1 MWYEKCHIIIY
12 NYLTF
17 CTFSFEIKESSLS
30 DTKCLIQYTVAPHC
44 GDKRM
49 AATLHEILSAE
60 LLCHDVISLKCGG
73 KRQCKQRLFNVYS
86 FILCIANS
94 RSYCHFNYIVSI
106 LPASVRYTFLKKKW
120 HLKSSNSDVSLVS
133 ERQKVT
139 WRHAQNVVSLK
150 IWYIFVYFNSTLV
163 IWLKFAFIEMFDKL
177 STYILFWYNTVYQV
191 LPVVWTNR
199 ITTRRYHT
207 TGSTWY
213 RVLYQHTM
221 YVTSI
226 YHV

>member
-94 RSYCHFNYIVSI
+94 RSYCHSNYIVSI
-106 LPASVRYTFLKKKW
+106 LPASVRYTFLKKKKEET
-120 HLKSSNSDVSLVS
+120 LSYDCT
-133 ERQKVT
+133 VT
-139 WRHAQNVVSLK
+139 LK
-150 IWYIFVYFNSTLV
+150 I
-163 IWLKFAFIEMFDKL
+163 IEQWREFGK
-177 STYILFWYNTVYQV
+177 
-191 LPVVWTNR
+191 WTAKSN
-199 ITTRRYHT
+199 
-207 TGSTWY
+207 
-213 RVLYQHTM
+213 
-221 YVTSI
+221 VTSWTKCSLPQNMVHI
-226 YHV
+226 C